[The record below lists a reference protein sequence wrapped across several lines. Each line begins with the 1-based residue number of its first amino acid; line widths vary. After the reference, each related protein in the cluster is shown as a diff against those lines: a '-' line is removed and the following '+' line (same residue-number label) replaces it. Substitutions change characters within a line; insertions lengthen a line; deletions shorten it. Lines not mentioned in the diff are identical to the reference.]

1 MTTSLAQDTGGVCEV
16 MVVMDRAAWETL
28 TKEGA
33 GDIEK
38 IPQQRQIHVN
48 PLPLCLLKGWQSK

>member
-16 MVVMDRAAWETL
+16 TVVMDRAAWETL

-38 IPQQRQIHVN
+38 IPQQRQIM
-48 PLPLCLLKGWQSK
+48 

>member
-1 MTTSLAQDTGGVCEV
+1 MTASLAQDTGGVCEV

-38 IPQQRQIHVN
+38 IHNKDRYM
-48 PLPLCLLKGWQSK
+48 